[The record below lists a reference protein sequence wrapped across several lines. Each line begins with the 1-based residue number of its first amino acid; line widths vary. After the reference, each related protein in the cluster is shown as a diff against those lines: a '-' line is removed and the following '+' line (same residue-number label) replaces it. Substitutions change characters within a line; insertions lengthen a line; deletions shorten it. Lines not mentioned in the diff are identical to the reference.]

1 MSVRVRFA
9 PSPTGVLH
17 VGGARTALFNWL
29 FARSRGGVF
38 VLRIEDTDRERSTPE
53 AMAAIHEGMEWLG
66 LSWDEGP
73 GVGGPHGPYL
83 QTERAEKHA
92 SMIEHLGAS
101 DFLYPCWQTQE
112 ELNALRET
120 ARREGRP
127 VRYEGRDAAWSMDEV
142 RAAWAAGK
150 GPALMLK
157 VPEEGIVAWEDLI
170 RGRIAFDYKDIDDF
184 IVVRSDGTPT
194 YNFAVVLDDADMEIT
209 HVIRG
214 DDHIS
219 NTPKQILLYRALGSE
234 VPAFGH
240 VPMILGPD
248 GAKLSKRHGATAV
261 GAYRD
266 EGFLP
271 EAMINYLALLGWAL
285 DDKTEIFTREELVNA
300 FTLERVGS
308 TPSVFDV
315 QKLTWMNGVHFRKLD
330 PEHRAAV
337 VGAWLERR
345 GLWPQEGKDAA
356 FLERL
361 THALGDRVKLL
372 PDIETYGGFALHDE
386 ISWDEKATAKVAKP
400 PVDDVLDRAAR
411 LLAGVDPFTEEGIA
425 AVLDPLPAELEIGA
439 GKVFQPL
446 RVAVTGSTIS
456 PGIHE
461 TLALAGKETCLER
474 IAAFR
479 ELLAARTA

>member
-1 MSVRVRFA
+1 
-9 PSPTGVLH
+9 
-17 VGGARTALFNWL
+17 
-29 FARSRGGVF
+29 
-38 VLRIEDTDRERSTPE
+38 
-53 AMAAIHEGMEWLG
+53 
-66 LSWDEGP
+66 
-73 GVGGPHGPYL
+73 VGGPHGPYL
-83 QTERAEKHA
+83 QTERGDKHSA
-92 SMIEHLGAS
+92 FIEQLGAS
-101 DFLYPCWQTQE
+101 DFLYPCWSTPE
-112 ELNALRET
+112 ELTTIREA

-142 RAAWAAGK
+142 RAAWAEGR

-157 VPEEGIVAWEDLI
+157 VPTEGIVAWDDLI
-170 RGRIAFDYKDIDDF
+170 RDRIAFDYKDIDDF

-209 HVIRG
+209 HVVRG

-219 NTPKQILLYRALGSE
+219 NTPKQILLYHAIGRP
-234 VPAFGH
+234 VPEFGH

-261 GAYRD
+261 GMYRD

-285 DDKTEIFTREELVNA
+285 DDKTEIFTREELENV

-315 QKLTWMNGVHFRKLD
+315 QKLTWMNGVHFRALG
-330 PEHRAAV
+330 PERRTVV
-337 VGAWLERR
+337 VGEWLTRR
-345 GLWPQEGKDAA
+345 GLWPQAGKDDA

-361 THALGDRVKLL
+361 THALGDRVKIL
-372 PDIETYGGFALHDE
+372 PDVETYGGFALHDDIE
-386 ISWDEKATAKVAKP
+386 WDEKATAKVAKP
-400 PVDDVLDRAAR
+400 PVDDILDRAGR
-411 LLAGVDPFTEEGIA
+411 LLAGVEPFTEEAIA
-425 AVLDPLPAELEIGA
+425 AALDPLPAELEIGA

-461 TLALAGKETCLER
+461 TLALAGKETCLAR
-474 IAAFR
+474 IRGFR
-479 ELLAARTA
+479 EHLAGRAAGA

>member
-1 MSVRVRFA
+1 
-9 PSPTGVLH
+9 
-17 VGGARTALFNWL
+17 
-29 FARSRGGVF
+29 
-38 VLRIEDTDRERSTPE
+38 
-53 AMAAIHEGMEWLG
+53 
-66 LSWDEGP
+66 
-73 GVGGPHGPYL
+73 
-83 QTERAEKHA
+83 
-92 SMIEHLGAS
+92 
-101 DFLYPCWQTQE
+101 
-112 ELNALRET
+112 
-120 ARREGRP
+120 
-127 VRYEGRDAAWSMDEV
+127 MDEV
-142 RAAWAAGK
+142 RAAWAEGK

-157 VPEEGIVAWEDLI
+157 VPEQGIVAFEDLI

-219 NTPKQILLYRALGSE
+219 NTPKQILLYHAIGRP
-234 VPAFGH
+234 VPEFGH

-285 DDKTEIFTREELVNA
+285 DDKTEIFSREELVNV

-315 QKLTWMNGVHFRKLD
+315 QKLTWMNGVHFRGLS
-330 PEHRAAV
+330 PERRTAV
-337 VGAWLERR
+337 VGEWLTRR
-345 GLWPQEGKDAA
+345 GLWPREGKDAA

-361 THALGDRVKLL
+361 AHAIEDRVKVL
-372 PDIETYGGFALHDE
+372 PDIETYGGFALRDE
-386 ISWDEKATAKVAKP
+386 ITWDEKAVKKVAKP
-400 PVDDVLDRAAR
+400 PVEDILDRAGR
-411 LLAGVDPFTEEGIA
+411 LLAGVDPFTEEGIG
-425 AVLDPLPAELEIGA
+425 AVLDPLPAELDLGA

-446 RVAVTGSTIS
+446 RVAVTGGTVS

-461 TLALAGKETCLER
+461 TLALAGRETCLAR
-474 IAAFR
+474 IEAFR